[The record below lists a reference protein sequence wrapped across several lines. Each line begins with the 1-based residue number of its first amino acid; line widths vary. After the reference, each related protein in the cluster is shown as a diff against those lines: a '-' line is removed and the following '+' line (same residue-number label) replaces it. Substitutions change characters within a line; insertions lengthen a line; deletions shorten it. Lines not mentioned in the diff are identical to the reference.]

1 MGNDERGVL
10 RDPFSARAPLLPA
23 LLHVLPALL
32 HVLPALPH
40 VLPALPQAFAVRT
53 AIRRAASATISPLSL
68 AVEPS
73 GISNVSSSPAR
84 VSYPGERPLRSKAMQ
99 WPESRAAVEVGRYRQ
114 RRARLPSRIR
124 SARPPLGRPRAAPF
138 GSTPGL
144 GGRRLLFVRGVA
156 RMADRYHTQ
165 HGEGEGQGRSCTRAS
180 ATHLRCYGP
189 RSVVVQQGEG
199 THPCCHA
206 RERSGAARVTRPRL
220 AHTTGRHP
228 IAGHDASFRRNRSN
242 AEREAQ
248 LDTERDNPRDHHEA
262 RKSASF
268 LENRAA
274 RRNASTHAPENRSAP
289 RKHRRLADAERV
301 GALVRS
307 KYPHLFSTALPFI
320 LF

>member
-1 MGNDERGVL
+1 
-10 RDPFSARAPLLPA
+10 
-23 LLHVLPALL
+23 
-32 HVLPALPH
+32 
-40 VLPALPQAFAVRT
+40 
-53 AIRRAASATISPLSL
+53 
-68 AVEPS
+68 
-73 GISNVSSSPAR
+73 
-84 VSYPGERPLRSKAMQ
+84 MQ

-165 HGEGEGQGRSCTRAS
+165 HGEREGQGRSCTRAS
-180 ATHLRCYGP
+180 ATHLRCYGA

-220 AHTTGRHP
+220 VRTTGRHP

-307 KYPHLFSTALPFI
+307 KCPHLFSTALPFI